1 MLISLR
7 DNGIVFNPIEYSVRE
22 EEYKVDGIMILK
34 NISQKISYK
43 RVLALNQTIID
54 LYRLAG
60 AIEKAVAS
68 HPAMNVRIAERDG
81 EPFQEFS
88 AEDYHQTVEKMS
100 EAAWQKKKCPNS
112 LLNRLNFT
120 AGSCFVSI

>member
-1 MLISLR
+1 MQDAGAYNRHFLFTLDDS
-7 DNGIVFNPIEYSVRE
+7 
-22 EEYKVDGIMILK
+22 
-34 NISQKISYK
+34 
-43 RVLALNQTIID
+43 ID
-54 LYRLAG
+54 LYRLAA
-60 AIEKAVAS
+60 AIEKAVAA
-68 HPAMNVRIAERDG
+68 HPAMNVRIVERDG